1 MCDKRGSTFIAVQ
14 HLSIDPKGR
23 HRHDLRLTD
32 KVIEVGIRAG
42 HISSALADQKHNA
55 AQAEYN
61 RLAALVS
68 PEAPEIPRWNYVC
81 RRYAEVHG
89 HLDFFWQPC
98 WHLRWCGCHAF
109 QIVVSQTRL
118 ADDVT
123 RHRADWNCIRV
134 ILGMGEI
141 DCNVAGTFHF
151 NHSHSFRAR
160 VVAHSVT
167 AGSIQGQQPVELGLG
182 GSAA

>member
-23 HRHDLRLTD
+23 HRRDLRLTD
-32 KVIEVGIRAG
+32 KVVEVGIRAG

-55 AQAEYN
+55 AQAEYD

-89 HLDFFWQPC
+89 HLDFFATVLAFALVWVPC
-98 WHLRWCGCHAF
+98 
-109 QIVVSQTRL
+109 IS
-118 ADDVT
+118 
-123 RHRADWNCIRV
+123 N
-134 ILGMGEI
+134 
-141 DCNVAGTFHF
+141 
-151 NHSHSFRAR
+151 S
-160 VVAHSVT
+160 SVT
-167 AGSIQGQQPVELGLG
+167 N
-182 GSAA
+182 SARR